1 MFIYNA
7 FAVKKFIDII
17 NRSID
22 DVQLVSLMP
31 HFNVYS
37 VLNYLAHIYLSGF
50 SLSVQ
55 TGNFIGDFVKGKQ
68 MDAYP
73 SKMRQGIVMHR
84 KIDHY
89 TDQHPVVKE
98 LVQLLR
104 PEFGRYSAIVADM
117 YFDYFLAK
125 NFKVIT
131 GGRSLT
137 LFVYRFYV
145 GALLRYWL
153 LPERVRGFI
162 FHFIGTNRLGKYA
175 HADGLQDSLE
185 IMARY
190 KVSALDPHQIVQYL
204 KANEM
209 ALGKYFDDFFPD
221 LQKYCHQ
228 IR

>member
-1 MFIYNA
+1 LFIYNA
-7 FAVKKFIDII
+7 FAVKKFIDIF
-17 NRSID
+17 NRPID

-190 KVSALDPHQIVQYL
+190 KVSALDPHQIVEYL

>member
-7 FAVKKFIDII
+7 LAVKKFIDIF
-17 NRSID
+17 NRPID

-68 MDAYP
+68 
-73 SKMRQGIVMHR
+73 I
-84 KIDHY
+84 
-89 TDQHPVVKE
+89 
-98 LVQLLR
+98 
-104 PEFGRYSAIVADM
+104 
-117 YFDYFLAK
+117 
-125 NFKVIT
+125 
-131 GGRSLT
+131 
-137 LFVYRFYV
+137 
-145 GALLRYWL
+145 
-153 LPERVRGFI
+153 
-162 FHFIGTNRLGKYA
+162 
-175 HADGLQDSLE
+175 DGLQDSLE

>member
-17 NRSID
+17 NHSID
-22 DVQLVSLMP
+22 DVQLVSLMS
-31 HFNVYS
+31 HFNDYF
-37 VLNYLAHIYLSGF
+37 VLNYLAHIYLSGS

-55 TGNFIGDFVKGKQ
+55 AGNFIGDFVKGKQ

-190 KVSALDPHQIVQYL
+190 KVSALDPHKIVQYL

-209 ALGKYFDDFFPD
+209 ALEHYFDDFFSD
-221 LQKYCHQ
+221 LQKYCDE

>member
-7 FAVKKFIDII
+7 LAVKKFIDIF
-17 NRSID
+17 NRPID

-209 ALGKYFDDFFPD
+209 ALEKYFDDFFPD

>member
-7 FAVKKFIDII
+7 LAVKKFIDIF
-17 NRSID
+17 NRPID

-131 GGRSLT
+131 GGRSLI

-190 KVSALDPHQIVQYL
+190 KVSALDPHKIVQYL

-209 ALGKYFDDFFPD
+209 ALEKYFDDFFPD
-221 LQKYCHQ
+221 LQKYCYQ
-228 IR
+228 IK

>member
-1 MFIYNA
+1 LFIYNV
-7 FAVKKFIDII
+7 FAVKKFIDIF
-17 NRSID
+17 NRPID

-31 HFNVYS
+31 HFNAYF
-37 VLNYLAHIYLSGF
+37 VLNYLAHIYLSGS

-55 TGNFIGDFVKGKQ
+55 VGNFIGDFVKGKQ
-68 MDAYP
+68 MDTYP
-73 SKMRQGIVMHR
+73 SKMRQGMVMHR
-84 KIDHY
+84 KIDHF
-89 TDQHPVVKE
+89 TDQHPVVKG
-98 LVQLLR
+98 LVALLR

-131 GGRSLT
+131 GGCSLT
-137 LFVYRFYV
+137 LFVYRFYM
-145 GALLRYWL
+145 GALLRYGL

-162 FHFIGTNRLGKYA
+162 FHFVGTNRLGKYA

-190 KVSALDPHQIVQYL
+190 KVSALDPHKIVQYL

-209 ALGKYFDDFFPD
+209 ALKRYFDDFFPD